1 MSTEIPIRETALL
14 TINDFDILN
23 VFPEE
28 ERHLVRDIT
37 EEQFMDIAP
46 LAWEKIKS
54 QLGDTFWEV
63 FSDSIREATMEV
75 LDLDFDDDYNLVKE

>member
-1 MSTEIPIRETALL
+1 MSTDFPENEVALL

-23 VFPEE
+23 SFPEE
-28 ERHLVRDIT
+28 ERRLVRDIT
-37 EEQFMDIAP
+37 EEQFMEIAP

-75 LDLDFDDDYNLVKE
+75 LDLDFDDNYNLVKE